1 MHHRQIESLHQLVDA
16 YLSDCR
22 HRRDGGDLTNS
33 TLVTYEARRRR
44 ANLPDIAQARR
55 MQAKDRRHHRG
66 DNLMLARETSV
77 AAACETICF
86 TGARSGAV
94 RLLQRTHVNV
104 RTRTAVVHTKGADR
118 TIVLSAAALDI
129 LERRIELVA
138 NHHAFLFPGGGA
150 APLTSTAIN
159 IGFKRI
165 AGDIYS
171 PGQTPHGLRHA
182 FVRTLRRHGVPW
194 RQIADIVGHESEET
208 TRTSYGDGSPELGSF
223 AAADLFASIVGGA
236 T

>member
-118 TIVLSAAALDI
+118 TIVLSAA
-129 LERRIELVA
+129 
-138 NHHAFLFPGGGA
+138 
-150 APLTSTAIN
+150 
-159 IGFKRI
+159 
-165 AGDIYS
+165 
-171 PGQTPHGLRHA
+171 
-182 FVRTLRRHGVPW
+182 
-194 RQIADIVGHESEET
+194 DIVGHESEET